1 MIEATPHASL
11 QPSPWISRFSP
22 MVPPGASVLD
32 VACGRGRHM
41 HWFAQRGHPVT
52 GVDRDAEA
60 LAAARAHMIATLNS
74 FREALV
80 DLGGGL
86 GVTDPI
92 SGPVVL
98 SVK

>member
-1 MIEATPHASL
+1 MIK
-11 QPSPWISRFSP
+11 
-22 MVPPGASVLD
+22 VLLAD
-32 VACGRGRHM
+32 DE
-41 HWFAQRGHPVT
+41 T
-52 GVDRDAEA
+52 LIRDALAALLALEDGLEVVAVAASGTEA